1 MDEKGLNKSDNE
13 KSFIEMLGRFF
24 FSFVSE
30 TGKVFIL
37 LAESF
42 LWLFRAPIKWK
53 STIKQMCEIGVNSVP
68 VTLITAT
75 FTGMVLALQ
84 SYIGF
89 KRFNAETM
97 VGTVVA
103 LSMVRELGP
112 VLTGII
118 VAGRAGSEM
127 AAELGTM
134 KVTEQIDALYTL
146 AVDPIH
152 YLVVPR
158 ILAGLVMLPILT
170 ILADFIGIW
179 GGYMVSVKIL
189 KANPIIYIRRTFNH
203 MEMSDIYIGL
213 LKSCC
218 FGLIISLIGS
228 YKGFSTEGGAEGV
241 GQSTTGA
248 VVLSSM
254 LILIFDY
261 ILTALLF

>member
-1 MDEKGLNKSDNE
+1 MEENTINNLKIKKSLLE
-13 KSFIEMLGRFF
+13 YLGRFF
-24 FSFVSE
+24 YSFIE
-30 TGKVFIL
+30 DTGKIFL
-37 LAESF
+37 LLGQAF
-42 LWLFRAPIKWK
+42 LWLFLAPLKLK
-53 STIKQMCEIGVNSVP
+53 ATLKQMDEIGVNSVP

-84 SYIGF
+84 TYIGF

-112 VLTGII
+112 VLTGLI

-146 AVDPIH
+146 AVDPVH
-152 YLVVPR
+152 YLIVPR
-158 ILAGLVMLPILT
+158 ILAGVLMLPVLT
-170 ILADFIGIW
+170 LLADFIGI
-179 GGYMVSVKIL
+179 GGGFFVSVKIL
-189 KANPIIYIRRTFNH
+189 KANPVIYIRRTFSH
-203 MEMSDIYIGL
+203 MELSDIYIGL
-213 LKSCC
+213 LKACC
-218 FGLIISLIGS
+218 FGLIIALIGC

-241 GQSTTGA
+241 GKATTSA

-254 LILIFDY
+254 LILISDY
-261 ILTALLF
+261 LLTALLF